1 MEPLAAYQFH
11 IRVGEHEFGF
21 SRISGL
27 QREGE
32 TFRYQEG
39 GRNERVHILAGPA
52 RYGGVLRL
60 ERGAYFGEYF
70 PIYLEG
76 ERLGC
81 PVTVEV
87 WAGQPETKPAKVYTL
102 TEVVVKKWEVGDLDA
117 MQNAILIDR
126 FELSYENIAV
136 EPQ

>member
-1 MEPLAAYQFH
+1 MEPLAAYRFH

-27 QREGE
+27 QRASE

-39 GRNERVHILAGPA
+39 GLNDRVHILPGPA
-52 RYGGVLRL
+52 RNSGVLRL

-70 PIYLEG
+70 PFYLAG
-76 ERLGC
+76 ERLSC

-87 WAGQPETKPAKVYTL
+87 WAGHPETKPAKV
-102 TEVVVKKWEVGDLDA
+102 
-117 MQNAILIDR
+117 
-126 FELSYENIAV
+126 
-136 EPQ
+136 